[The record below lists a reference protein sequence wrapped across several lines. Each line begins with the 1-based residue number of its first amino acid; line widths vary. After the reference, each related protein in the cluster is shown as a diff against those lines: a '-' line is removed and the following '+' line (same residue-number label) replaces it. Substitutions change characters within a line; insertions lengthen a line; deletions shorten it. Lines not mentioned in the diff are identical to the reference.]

1 MNEVAVIQQPPLDI
15 ALIKSTICKGAS
27 DDELA
32 LFVQQCRRTGLDPFS
47 RQIHAVKRW
56 DSREGRE
63 VMQIQV
69 GIDGFRLIAQRT
81 GDYLGQ
87 TPPQWCGPDGVW
99 LDVWLGSEP
108 PAAAR
113 VGVLRRGFPQP
124 LYRVA
129 RYESYVQTTKS
140 GGPNRMWQQMPDVLL
155 SKCAEA
161 LALRCAFPQELSGLY
176 TPDEMGQAAR
186 ARDDGD
192 YGDAVTVQGVRVD
205 PGHQLPAPAAPP
217 VATPADGEITDVEA
231 QLDAAYRA
239 LESCETM
246 ALLEVTWK
254 TLPKHLRPELEHAK
268 DQLKANLAAKER
280 AGAS

>member
-1 MNEVAVIQQPPLDI
+1 MNELATIQQPPLNLD
-15 ALIKSTICKGAS
+15 LLKQTICKGAS

-99 LDVWLGSEP
+99 VDAWLDAEP
-108 PAAAR
+108 PVAAR
-113 VGVLRRGFPQP
+113 IGVLRRGFPQP

-129 RYESYVQTTKS
+129 RYASYVQTTKG

-176 TPDEMGQAAR
+176 TPDEMGQASAG
-186 ARDDGD
+186 RDVEPHD
-192 YGDAVTVQGVRVD
+192 DAVTVQGVRVD
-205 PGHQLPAPAAPP
+205 PAHQLPGPASPP
-217 VATPADGEITDVEA
+217 AEGEITDIEA
-231 QLDAAYRA
+231 QLDAAFRA
-239 LESCETM
+239 LEACQTM
-246 ALLEVTWK
+246 AELTTAWSK
-254 TLPKHLRPELEHAK
+254 TPRHLKPELEHAK
-268 DQLKANLAAKER
+268 DQLKANLAGREGGAK
-280 AGAS
+280 